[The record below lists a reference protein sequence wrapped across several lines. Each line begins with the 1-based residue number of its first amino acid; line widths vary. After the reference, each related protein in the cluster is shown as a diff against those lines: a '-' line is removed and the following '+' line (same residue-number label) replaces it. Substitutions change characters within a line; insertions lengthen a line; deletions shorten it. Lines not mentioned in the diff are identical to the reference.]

1 MIAAFGGLLDENLQK
16 AIEGRTA
23 SGIRGGLSSDALD
36 NLERDKRMEA
46 MKSGG
51 VQASNYLLND
61 ILGTLKRGIITYSYM
76 IADAGA
82 TDAEGNLSAGLPGLP
97 PAFEKEMRG
106 CPFAARCRYCM
117 PVCRKCAPQPT
128 DFSPTHQASC
138 WLNHPMAP
146 QHVREGGSR

>member
-1 MIAAFGGLLDENLQK
+1 MPRGSEELTRARREEIVSACAALYETMSFGEVTIAAIAAETTFTRTSIYNYFRTKEEIFRSPKHPYTWALLDSIPSRSLP
-16 AIEGRTA
+16 R
-23 SGIRGGLSSDALD
+23 
-36 NLERDKRMEA
+36 
-46 MKSGG
+46 KSRLY
-51 VQASNYLLND
+51 SLK
-61 ILGTLKRGIITYSYM
+61 GTPP
-76 IADAGA
+76 
-82 TDAEGNLSAGLPGLP
+82 NLSLPI
-97 PAFEKEMRG
+97 EG